1 MKMRN
6 YGTNGGSIRRPQ
18 RPGGPTGGLG
28 KNRILRVRKTPKFF
42 PEDARALEVI
52 ETVTKSLLVKFDVIS
67 LRLWVEIQAAWSER
81 E

>member
-1 MKMRN
+1 MASTAGRSDARKGRAAQLVDFEFCE
-6 YGTNGGSIRRPQ
+6 S
-18 RPGGPTGGLG
+18 G
-28 KNRILRVRKTPKFF
+28 KRQNFSLN
-42 PEDARALEVI
+42 ARALEVI